1 MRHKPGSLVW
11 WETKKHV
18 FWWSKPGRWLR
29 GRVTTVGLWF
39 LRRARQCLSWSY
51 QRCWVCGKEPGMSG
65 VAGKRLWCDECYARY
80 EEHRTP
86 PLVCDWKGLGRLPRK
101 RP

>member
-1 MRHKPGSLVW
+1 
-11 WETKKHV
+11 
-18 FWWSKPGRWLR
+18 
-29 GRVTTVGLWF
+29 
-39 LRRARQCLSWSY
+39 
-51 QRCWVCGKEPGMSG
+51 MSG